1 MTKIK
6 LKNYCCWCLAC
17 FQYCSRSND
26 RERVGTGNTI
36 NNRAGK
42 NQTFPGGE
50 TLHWKSFRKVTQ
62 WSLSVSSTLWLCTSH
77 AKWCFLLVNSTLDK
91 ADEVRET
98 TSEPLFPDIFR
109 FVKPLGLQNLARF
122 LCQPDFRTQSLIENC
137 GKFPISCFYL
147 PFSRI
152 TCRCQK
158 INFNDSKS
166 GIIQS
171 SDDVMEFH
179 LSFSLECGKISS
191 QLRWPL
197 CVWVSYPYL

>member
-42 NQTFPGGE
+42 NQAFPGGD

-77 AKWCFLLVNSTLDK
+77 AKWCFLLVKSTLDK

-98 TSEPLFPDIFR
+98 TSETLFPDIFR
-109 FVKPLGLQNLARF
+109 FVKPLG
-122 LCQPDFRTQSLIENC
+122 PSKPGKVSLSTWFSDT
-137 GKFPISCFYL
+137 KFNWKL
-147 PFSRI
+147 R
-152 TCRCQK
+152 
-158 INFNDSKS
+158 
-166 GIIQS
+166 
-171 SDDVMEFH
+171 
-179 LSFSLECGKISS
+179 KISDFVFIS
-191 QLRWPL
+191 PFLG
-197 CVWVSYPYL
+197 